1 MTTQWSIDEIKQEHS
16 KLYERAIRD
25 GRNSKPLE
33 ADLKKV
39 EELLNQ
45 LTVCSQNVSTIDD
58 YRWLSQAALQWQV
71 VYSSTW
77 NIAKTVEIPRPPR
90 ALLQPL
96 PSDRALSET
105 ELEDWQRKHADYL
118 GLLRFVE
125 QRRESS
131 PEEMEWDWHQAQ
143 VILVS
148 DILDGFP
155 NFAGRIAAK
164 SYWRLE
170 EVWLKDVK
178 RIRAYF
184 IWEGEGKKV
193 FDPEEKN
200 YDRACEHI
208 RDMLVKSV
216 KAQAIEF
223 GVAKAYLEGRYLTGG
238 RVVHEGAGEKCASA
252 KVLIATKA
260 ERIRARRKKTEWNYV
275 EGSQN
280 DLTNWLRAE
289 TYMKLF
295 YENIIPA
302 VVNKDQM
309 SVLRVLKAFQYSK
322 APENCWW
329 VINGFETAL
338 AIYFLDPE
346 VIKGLWKDSEADPEP
361 ASYIDSS
368 VPVSW
373 GSREFYVP
381 AICKDSFTF
390 DGARIVFRGVMA
402 DAQKEALFEALK
414 EEDYRRNRKDIELL
428 CHRSRL
434 IPRKTTL

>member
-1 MTTQWSIDEIKQEHS
+1 MIREWPIDEIKQAHS

-25 GRNSKPLE
+25 GRVSKPRQAVLDE
-33 ADLKKV
+33 VD
-39 EELLNQ
+39 ELLSQ
-45 LTVCSQNVSTIDD
+45 IRLCSQSVRTIDD

-77 NIAKTVEIPRPPR
+77 NIAKTVEIPGPPK

-96 PSDRALSET
+96 PSDKALSET
-105 ELEDWQRKHADYL
+105 ELESWRNRHADYI

-131 PEEMEWDWHQAQ
+131 PEEMEWDWYQAQ

-155 NFAGRIAAK
+155 NFAGRIAAE
-164 SYWRLE
+164 SYWRLDQ
-170 EVWLKDVK
+170 VWLKEVK

-184 IWEGEGKKV
+184 IWEGEGRKV

-208 RDMLVKSV
+208 RDMLVNKEI

-238 RVVHEGAGEKCASA
+238 RVVHEGTSEKCASA

-260 ERIRARRKKTEWNYV
+260 ERIRERRKWTESGYI
-275 EGSQN
+275 ESSQN

-289 TYMKLF
+289 TYVKLF

-302 VVNKDQM
+302 VVEKDRM

-338 AIYFLDPE
+338 VIYFLDCE
-346 VIKGLWKDSEADPEP
+346 IIESFWADSENADPLP
-361 ASYIDSS
+361 ASYINSS
-368 VPVSW
+368 MQVSW
-373 GSREFYVP
+373 GLREFHVP

-390 DGARIVFRGVMA
+390 DGKQIAFRGVMT
-402 DAQKEALFEALK
+402 DEQKEALLEQLQ
-414 EEDYRRNRKDIELL
+414 EEDYREDIELL
-428 CHRSRL
+428 CRRSRL
-434 IPRKTTL
+434 IPRRTTL